1 MRRFLRKSSVGVE
14 PLAVTMSGVRLGER
28 ALQIGVD
35 SPGIAAAI
43 AAKTGLTGLA
53 TIIVGDETAAGTAR
67 AALAEAGALA
77 DVHVGPSYMLP
88 LADGAYDVVVLHA
101 VGGLL
106 PSLTSELRD
115 RMLAECQ
122 RVLRVGGRLDRARD
136 RFAYRV
142 ARSARRRLQARCA
155 VRGVRGNDRRPAGR
169 RLSRGANPGRPPRLP
184 FHRGSEGIIWTL
196 AGMGSDPAD
205 PMGLSV
211 DRRRGRPGTAASAD
225 HARIWATPRGKR
237 FALLASR
244 PDVCSR

>member
-53 TIIVGDETAAGTAR
+53 TIIVGDETAAGIAR

-77 DVHVGPSYMLP
+77 DVHVGPPYMLS

-106 PSLTSELRD
+106 PSLTSGLRD

-122 RVLRVGGRLDRARD
+122 RVLRVGGRLIALETGSPTGLRGLLRGASKHDAQHE
-136 RFAYRV
+136 ASGGTT
-142 ARSARRRLQARCA
+142 AALQAAGFRA
-155 VRGVRGNDRRPAGR
+155 VRALGDRQGYR
-169 RLSRGANPGRPPRLP
+169 
-184 FHRGSEGIIWTL
+184 FIEGL
-196 AGMGSDPAD
+196 KA
-205 PMGLSV
+205 
-211 DRRRGRPGTAASAD
+211 
-225 HARIWATPRGKR
+225 
-237 FALLASR
+237 
-244 PDVCSR
+244 